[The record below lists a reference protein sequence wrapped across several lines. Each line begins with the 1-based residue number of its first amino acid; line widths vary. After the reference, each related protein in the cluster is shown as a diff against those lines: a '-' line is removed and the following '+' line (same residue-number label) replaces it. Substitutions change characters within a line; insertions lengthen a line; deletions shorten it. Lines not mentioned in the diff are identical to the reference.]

1 MAHDQFL
8 QNLIND
14 CIESIDDNEKDRF
27 VGWESLFS
35 ILVYQGMLIML
46 PELKEWLKLAASAI
60 ALKRQEVKKKLIEF
74 AAEREL
80 DFPQAETAAGEVS
93 DRLDQNTI
101 KEIVKALDAKAT

>member
-80 DFPQAETAAGEVS
+80 DFPQAETAAGKVS
-93 DRLDQNTI
+93 DRLDQNAI
-101 KEIVKALDAKAT
+101 KEIVKALEAKAT